1 MPLLS
6 ITARF
11 TSDNTCKVQLSGG
24 SIPTARMR
32 LKMYAVHLKHAVG
45 VSGGLIP
52 TYCLVSLDGIL
63 GNTQIHNALPH
74 LNQSNDLYEQN
85 SHLTL
90 PLSGLHTVQECSV
103 GVQVNKHIPKQLE
116 VKVFKY
122 NEADFKVVPFPV
134 TAAVNTVT
142 IEHVQLW
149 FEYANPNLF

>member
-1 MPLLS
+1 M
-6 ITARF
+6 
-11 TSDNTCKVQLSGG
+11 
-24 SIPTARMR
+24 
-32 LKMYAVHLKHAVG
+32 
-45 VSGGLIP
+45 
-52 TYCLVSLDGIL
+52 SLTG
-63 GNTQIHNALPH
+63 QIHNALPH
-74 LNQSNDLYEQN
+74 LNQSNDLYEHN

-134 TAAVNTVT
+134 TAAGTTVA